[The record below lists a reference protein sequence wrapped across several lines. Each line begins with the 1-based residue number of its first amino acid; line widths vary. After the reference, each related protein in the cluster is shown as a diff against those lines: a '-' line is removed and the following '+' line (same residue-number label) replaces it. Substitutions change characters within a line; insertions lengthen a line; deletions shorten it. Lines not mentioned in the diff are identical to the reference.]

1 MYFSITIGDKNT
13 FDDWHLLSAVKPIV
27 VLPAPKFKYVDIL
40 GMSGSLD
47 YTEALTKVPQYS
59 DREGSWEFTIL
70 NPGDVDQYS
79 IETEGS
85 YKYDF
90 DDLVSKIAS
99 YLHGKYFDRII
110 LDTDPYHT
118 YRGRVWI
125 NEVRTNSTWGSV
137 VLNYRL
143 KPFKYSLKNIA
154 KNTIFVPEGNIG
166 FNDAIIVPISIRSG
180 ESPTPLHFYATAPHG
195 EVPSLVDVAF
205 SNSELRLTASTIIS
219 DDVPGMSIESTLNRE
234 LVIKEMPVSNLNG
247 GVCELR
253 IGQLINNRPNFGPMT
268 IDYWW
273 EETSL

>member
-13 FDDWHLLSAVKPIV
+13 FDDWHLLSGAKPVV

-143 KPFKYSLKNIA
+143 KPFKYSLKNIV
-154 KNTIFVPEGNIG
+154 KHNVTIEESVIHDQTEVALN
-166 FNDAIIVPISIRSG
+166 VLSG
-180 ESPTPLHFYATAPHG
+180 QLPTPLHLYATTTG
-195 EVPSLVDVAF
+195 ELSYISFLF
-205 SNSELRLTASTIIS
+205 SNSELNIRSWDEIHALEAPLLFNKEIIK
-219 DDVPGMSIESTLNRE
+219 
-234 LVIKEMPVSNLNG
+234 KEMLVSNMVGGECILTFGPLLPTLPNYGPVS
-247 GVCELR
+247 
-253 IGQLINNRPNFGPMT
+253 